1 MRVFV
6 VFPRI
11 SAFRASRLGLRYGI
25 RQGAYVRE
33 CEKREGN
40 RSSALE
46 RSDGRT
52 KPLHRGAPE
61 RSVFLLGGSQDALC
75 DGMEVFA
82 RRARRIE
89 LRELGEKRVLVGV
102 ARLECAE
109 ATALV
114 PV

>member
-1 MRVFV
+1 
-6 VFPRI
+6 
-11 SAFRASRLGLRYGI
+11 
-25 RQGAYVRE
+25 
-33 CEKREGN
+33 
-40 RSSALE
+40 
-46 RSDGRT
+46 
-52 KPLHRGAPE
+52 
-61 RSVFLLGGSQDALC
+61 
-75 DGMEVFA
+75 MEVFA